1 MNETVQNNGENP
13 VRVMLVDD
21 SIVIRGH
28 ISRLL
33 KTDPAIA
40 VVGSASNGKSAV
52 DQIPTLCPDIVV
64 LDIEMPVMDGL
75 TAIPLILKID
85 PDIRIIVCSALSAK
99 GADTTIRAMRAGATD
114 FILKP
119 SAIADG
125 QGKDNFRDELLE
137 KIHALFKGRTPRR
150 ITPPRPGVAA
160 APAPAVKAPSAV
172 TLRPAPPPT
181 FAPKILAVGS
191 STGGP
196 NALADFL
203 SGLKTASVPVVIT
216 QHMPKTFT
224 QILAEQLTKTTGM
237 HCVEG
242 QQGMILS
249 PGHVYIA
256 PGGLHML
263 FEETPAGTA
272 ITLSD
277 GPPENFCIPAVD
289 PMLRSLISIYG
300 GRILTVIL
308 TGMGADGLEG
318 SRKVVAAGGF
328 VGAQDE
334 ASSVVWGMPGAVAK
348 AGLCSA
354 VQPVSGLVGWVSQ
367 YTNHGVRR

>member
-1 MNETVQNNGENP
+1 MNETVQNRGDDP
-13 VRVMLVDD
+13 IRVMLVDD

-28 ISRLL
+28 ISRIL
-33 KTDPAIA
+33 KTDPTIA
-40 VVGSASNGKSAV
+40 VVGSASNGQSAV
-52 DQIPTLCPDIVV
+52 DQIPTLRPDIVV

-119 SAIADG
+119 SAISEG
-125 QGKDNFRDELLE
+125 QGKDSFREELLE
-137 KIHALFKGRTPRR
+137 KIHVLFPRR
-150 ITPPRPGVAA
+150 KVAASRPGVLAA
-160 APAPAVKAPSAV
+160 SAPKAPAAV

-196 NALADFL
+196 NALTDFL
-203 SGLKTASVPVVIT
+203 SGLKVSSVPVVIT

-237 HCVEG
+237 KCVEG
-242 QQGMILS
+242 QQGMVLS
-249 PGHVYIA
+249 PGNVYIA
-256 PGGLHML
+256 PGGSHML
-263 FEETPAGTA
+263 VEETPAGTA

-289 PMLRSLISIYG
+289 PMLRSLVAIYG

-318 SRKVVAAGGF
+318 SRKVIAAGGF

-348 AGLCSA
+348 AGLCST
-354 VQPVSGLVGWVSQ
+354 VQPVPGLVGWVSQ
-367 YTNHGVRR
+367 YTSHGVRR